1 MINSQQL
8 DIHTIVGEYE
18 KQLLLKE
25 NDLFNATINFIN
37 SITKLLGKGGL
48 VERNVPA
55 HVISF
60 WYTRM
65 ASALSHY
72 FANHANELDINK
84 IKIFSRLKRI
94 IVAIWAASG
103 YRSGEHLKWLMSRG
117 GTKKLSSMEVFLL
130 INIISIDEL
139 EDQLIDYALNLNE
152 ALYFQF
158 MLSAMSEKFVIMP
171 QGQINRSK
179 ILASYEKLLN
189 VDITD
194 SDWMQIFSLW
204 MFCSYAEGDPN
215 AKFKKTINK
224 VIKNKLNN
232 QNIYDEV
239 DFPKKTTSEKPTLV
253 VLIEHF
259 QEYHAMYRCYAPL
272 IRGLKRDFK
281 LIAVAANGEIDAS
294 SDDIFDQIVTF
305 DQYTTNFRQTVEL
318 IKSFKPDIIYYPS
331 VGMKGWTIIA
341 SNLRLAPIQIATQGH
356 PDTIGS
362 DSIDYV
368 IIAEMPKDISHRY
381 NEKIVVLNDK
391 YRHQAHS
398 EIPKIRPQKNRKDD
412 FIHIAV
418 NCKSMKLSNEFLSL
432 CVRINQKSIK
442 TLKFHFFPGESG
454 ITLDGIALQIQKRI
468 PDAKIYGY
476 MPYQSLLQHIRD
488 CDLSLA
494 PFPFGNTNSTV
505 DACLMGIPVIA
516 LLGNTLASQTDCSVI
531 KTAGLPVWLICES
544 LEMYEKTVI
553 DLIINE
559 EMRKNAN
566 NVDFHEMR
574 QRLYSG
580 NEKNID
586 FSMADAFNFININ
599 HTNII
604 QKDVKVISL
613 NSIDGVIS

>member
-1 MINSQQL
+1 M
-8 DIHTIVGEYE
+8 HTIVGEYE

-72 FANHANELDINK
+72 FVNHANELDINQ
-84 IKIFSRLKRI
+84 IKIISRLKRI
-94 IVAIWAASG
+94 IVAIWASSG
-103 YRSGEHLKWLMSRG
+103 YRSGEHLKWMMSKG
-117 GTKKLSSMEVFLL
+117 GTKKLSLMEVFLL

-139 EDQLIDYALNLNE
+139 DDQLIDYALNLNE
-152 ALYFQF
+152 TLFFQF
-158 MLSAMSEKFVIMP
+158 VLSAMSEKFVIMP

-179 ILASYEKLLN
+179 IMESHEKLLN
-189 VDITD
+189 VDIAD

-215 AKFKKTINK
+215 ANFKKAINK
-224 VIKNKLNN
+224 VIKKKLNN
-232 QNIYDEV
+232 QKIYDEV
-239 DFPKKTTSEKPTLV
+239 DFPIKTTFEKPTLV

-281 LIAVAANGEIDAS
+281 LIAVASSGEIDGS
-294 SDDIFDQIVTF
+294 SDDIFEKIVTF

-318 IKSFKPDIIYYPS
+318 IKSFKPDLIYYPS

-362 DSIDYV
+362 NYIDY
-368 IIAEMPKDISHRY
+368 IIVAEILKDISHRY
-381 NEKIVVLNDK
+381 SEKLVVLNDK
-391 YRHQAHS
+391 YRHQAHT
-398 EIPKIRPQKNRKDD
+398 EIPKIRPQKNRNDE

-432 CVRINQKSIK
+432 CVRINKKSIK

-454 ITLDGIALQIQKRI
+454 ITLDGIAMQIQKRI

-476 MPYQSLLQHIRD
+476 MAYQSLLQHIRD

-505 DACLMGIPVIA
+505 DACLMGVPVIS
-516 LLGNTLASQTDCSVI
+516 LLGNTSASQTDCSVI
-531 KTAGLPVWLICES
+531 KTAGLPLWLICETQ
-544 LEMYEKTVI
+544 EQYEKTVI
-553 DLIINE
+553 ELIHNQE
-559 EMRKNAN
+559 VREKAN
-566 NVDFHEMR
+566 NISFNEMK
-574 QRLYSG
+574 QRLYSEK
-580 NEKNID
+580 EKNID
-586 FSMADAFNFININ
+586 FSLANAFNYII
-599 HTNII
+599 TNDSII
-604 QKDVKVISL
+604 KQNDTKISYL
-613 NSIDGVIS
+613 KTQMT